1 MDKDGHPMSGL
12 AVLLCGVRE
21 SGNLGSICRAM
32 KTMGFGEL
40 LLADCPAYDERI
52 VATMAV
58 HAFDIYEKA
67 VRFTSLEEA
76 LAAFPLSAGFTRRR
90 GERRKGNT
98 VALRDFAASIHGR
111 RKSQEGKKL
120 ALVFGNE
127 KHGLSD
133 RELAACT
140 LAVHIPSSP
149 DFPSLNVAQAV
160 QVACYEIFA
169 TLLED
174 PHTPYNEA
182 LAAPASR
189 TFIDSEVMAIAE
201 PLRELGLFRKS
212 GDSHVTQFLRDLC
225 ERSGAREEEV
235 RYLRKLFVKS
245 LAMARKRSRS
255 Q

>member
-1 MDKDGHPMSGL
+1 MDNDGYPMSGL
-12 AVLLCGVRE
+12 AVLLCGARE
-21 SGNLGSICRAM
+21 SGNVGSICRAM
-32 KTMGFGEL
+32 KTMGFREL
-40 LLADCPAYDERI
+40 LFADCPAYDERI

-98 VALRDFAASIHGR
+98 VALRDFATSIRGR
-111 RKSQEGKKL
+111 LMSHKGKKL

-149 DFPSLNVAQAV
+149 EFPSLNVAHAV
-160 QVACYEIFA
+160 QVACYEFFT
-169 TLLED
+169 TLHED
-174 PHTPYNEA
+174 PHMPLDAAN
-182 LAAPASR
+182 AAPASR
-189 TFIDSEVMAIAE
+189 ALIDSEVMAIAE

-235 RYLRKLFVKS
+235 RYLRTLFVKS
-245 LAMARKRSRS
+245 LAMAENHSRS